1 MTWPRDNFNNIF
13 NAMITVFIVIIA
25 EDWNATMYLYVR
37 ALEQDSSS
45 GRSVAL
51 IYFVLLFIIGNT
63 IFLALFTALLL
74 KKGEQEVAENVVNMI
89 HEKEVSLAIM

>member
-1 MTWPRDNFNNIF
+1 MV
-13 NAMITVFIVIIA
+13 TVFIVIIA

-45 GRSVAL
+45 GRLIAL
-51 IYFVLLFIIGNT
+51 TYFIFLFIIGNT

-74 KKGEQEVAENVVNMI
+74 KKGEQDATEIVNNKLI
-89 HEKEVSLAIM
+89 EKEKNLVKVSTEKLDE